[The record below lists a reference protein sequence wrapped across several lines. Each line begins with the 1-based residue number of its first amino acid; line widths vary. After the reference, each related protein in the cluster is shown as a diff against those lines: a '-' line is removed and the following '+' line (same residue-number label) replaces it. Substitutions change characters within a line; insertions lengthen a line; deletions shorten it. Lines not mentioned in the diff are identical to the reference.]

1 MELYNY
7 HTGDIFFKSY
17 LIWLGGEIYNITH
30 TERPKFHI
38 FFPQSKI
45 LGILTFGDFDGTT
58 LLKRVLFLQHWIFY
72 QKEMHQ
78 LVRQRVCK
86 VFILIRHH

>member
-1 MELYNY
+1 MCMELYNY

-17 LIWLGGEIYNITH
+17 LIWLGERFTTLH
-30 TERPKFHI
+30 TEGPKFHI

-58 LLKRVLFLQHWIFY
+58 LLRRVLFHQH
-72 QKEMHQ
+72 
-78 LVRQRVCK
+78 
-86 VFILIRHH
+86 